1 MARLFTRRQFPVCFQ
16 TRTAPSWILNV
27 GDSLPYNTTYSVA
40 SSNHPVEI
48 WDGTTYYEI
57 DEDPSDEFT
66 SAIVR
71 WKFMSNSTTEITP
84 VVGAG
89 TDYIPITRSL
99 LMALTRRVK
108 IPSLSGSLSFSGSVG
123 DVDYSI
129 STGAIITGT
138 PSVAFAAGT
147 ESEAKF
153 ACALFQPA
161 FASPLTSTNNSD
173 RLFFFKRYGYEDVVG
188 GGGDILI
195 DETSGEGSGTIDV
208 STVDPDAPA
217 ANVGSAFISARNLLH
232 APFDI
237 FVVEETPD
245 LLYVN
250 LSQIIEVGFAA
261 GQSFSGDGGSFAD
274 TGTSHGMGTSSGSS
288 IEFGPKNLVSSFNQ
302 LSYDDPDSA
311 FCGTGV
317 YQESE
322 TESLSSPITFTML
335 GESIAQPRF
344 LRSRSGEALA
354 GDGPGCASN
363 FSQASFPSNP
373 TGSIDINAREFWEYR
388 DYDGNNP
395 LFDKDTGAEL

>member
-1 MARLFTRRQFPVCFQ
+1 V
-16 TRTAPSWILNV
+16 
-27 GDSLPYNTTYSVA
+27 TYSVA

-57 DEDPSDEFT
+57 DEEPSDEFT
-66 SAIVR
+66 SGIVR
-71 WKFMSNSTTEITP
+71 RKFMSNSTTEITP

-99 LMALTRRVK
+99 LMQLTRRVK

-161 FASPLTSTNNSD
+161 FASPLTNNYD
-173 RLFFFKRYGYEDVVG
+173 RLYFGLNYGWEFDFSLGELVFADGSVG
-188 GGGDILI
+188 G
-195 DETSGEGSGTIDV
+195 GEGSGTVDV
-208 STVDPDAPA
+208 STADPDEPN
-217 ANVGSAFISARNLLH
+217 ANIGSAYIFAENYLH

-250 LSQIIEVGFAA
+250 LSQIIQVGFHA
-261 GQSFSGDGGSFAD
+261 GQQFAADGGNFTD
-274 TGTSHGMGTSSGSS
+274 TGTSHSIGTRSGSS
-288 IEFGPKNLVSSFNQ
+288 IESVPKNLVSSFHQ
-302 LSYDDPDSA
+302 VSVDDPDA
-311 FCGTGV
+311 ALCGTGV
-317 YQESE
+317 YLEAE
-322 TESLSSPITFTML
+322 TQSLSSPITFTML

-344 LRSRSGEALA
+344 SKSRFGEATA
-354 GDGPGCASN
+354 GFGTGCASN

-373 TGSIDINAREFWEYR
+373 SGSIDINAREFWEYR